1 MQDIKAFEPLWGE
14 WYSAELLGHGSF
26 GKVYK
31 MVKKDLDQEY
41 YCAVKHLSLP
51 SEPDEE
57 KNLYAEGI
65 VTDNETLKTYYDDVL
80 KTLRSEIDLCY
91 KLKGNTNIV
100 SYEDHYI
107 RPKDSGMGYDIFIKM
122 ELLTGLQDRIKEGG
136 LTVPDVVKMGE
147 DICSALTVLRREKI
161 VHRDIKPGNIFI
173 NSGGDYKL
181 GDFGVSRTMER
192 TVSSMS
198 VKGTFNYMAPEVA
211 KGGAGDY
218 RVDIYSLGLVLY
230 RMLNKNRGPFLPLP
244 PKGITHE
251 MSMTAQ
257 ERRLR
262 GEPLPPPAD
271 ADEELSKIILKACA
285 YRFED
290 RWNSA
295 EAMGGALSEYR
306 RSRGQ
311 APASVPTSLPPAPP
325 DTRKDEDGTEYVPRP
340 EPLGEDP
347 SEGRAFSPP
356 GPPPPQQ
363 TGKAEAGK
371 KETKNGE
378 TPEKAEQKHGAE
390 LPAGQDEDRTELILP
405 GKMEHGLDQTVLLST
420 GVLPGDGP
428 SGGAG
433 RGEREPADEDA
444 PGNVAGDPAAAGIG
458 DETRLAGV
466 KEKLAGIKVKPPVI
480 AGIAGAAV
488 LIGVISVAA
497 LAGRSPA
504 AAETAGV
511 PPEPTVLATAP
522 LPATNAPD
530 PILWQDPL
538 IRDGVLGTLGVD
550 GENLTLDMLAEVERL
565 CLAAPEPG
573 SASEPPARI
582 STLADLSMLTGLKT
596 LELSGHPVDKFDFPA
611 DTPAIETLKISGCGC
626 SSIAFLTQPCFKDL
640 RELDLSGN
648 AVADLSPLSG
658 LSGLTSLNIS
668 RTSAT
673 SLEPLSGLDH
683 LTVLSAV
690 EVPVEDWSFV
700 ERIADVGGRP
710 EPSAESEETPTAEP
724 TPAPTPRPT
733 QRPAP
738 TPRPTQ
744 GPAPTQRP
752 VPTPAP
758 VVPTPAPVVPTPAPE
773 QPAVIPVSTVSVS
786 PSEVLLGEGGTI
798 RLSVSI
804 APANATNRRVSWSSS
819 NPSVAVVDGGGY
831 VSAVGRGTARITAS
845 CDGKIGFC
853 TVTVD

>member
-80 KTLRSEIDLCY
+80 MTLRSEIDLCY

-122 ELLTGLQDRIKEGG
+122 ELLTGLQDRIKGGG
-136 LTVPDVVKMGE
+136 LTVPDVVKVGE

-295 EAMGGALSEYR
+295 EEMGGALSEYR

-325 DTRKDEDGTEYVPRP
+325 DARKEEDGA
-340 EPLGEDP
+340 EP
-347 SEGRAFSPP
+347 
-356 GPPPPQQ
+356 
-363 TGKAEAGK
+363 
-371 KETKNGE
+371 
-378 TPEKAEQKHGAE
+378 
-390 LPAGQDEDRTELILP
+390 PAGQDEDRTELILP

-444 PGNVAGDPAAAGIG
+444 PGNGAGDPAAAGIG

-488 LIGVISVAA
+488 LIGVISMAA

-611 DTPAIETLKISGCGC
+611 DTPALETLKISGCGC

-710 EPSAESEETPTAEP
+710 EPSAEPEETPTAEP

-758 VVPTPAPVVPTPAPE
+758 VVPTPAPE

-798 RLSVSI
+798 RLGVSI